1 MFFYSLNVMPWDLAT
16 RRVLKPG
23 DQINPVFYNFFN
35 AFFSFNTSNLYPEN
49 KFVCFVLFFFCF
61 FVCFFNQL
69 HNQEVQNQCQSPPQ
83 CWISSIEI
91 WKNILPNDCVACTQT
106 DFKR

>member
-49 KFVCFVLFFFCF
+49 KFVCFVLFFFVCL
-61 FVCFFNQL
+61 FVFLIN
-69 HNQEVQNQCQSPPQ
+69 
-83 CWISSIEI
+83 
-91 WKNILPNDCVACTQT
+91 CTIKK
-106 DFKR
+106 FKTNVKVHPSAGLAQ